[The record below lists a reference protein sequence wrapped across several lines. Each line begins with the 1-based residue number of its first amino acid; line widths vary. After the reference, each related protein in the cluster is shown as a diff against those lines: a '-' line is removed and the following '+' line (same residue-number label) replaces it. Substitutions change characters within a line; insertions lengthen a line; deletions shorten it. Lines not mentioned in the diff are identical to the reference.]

1 MTKPLND
8 RIAEF
13 YDSSTDLWL
22 HNWGDHMHHGYYGP
36 KGESKKA
43 NTVAQVDMIEALI
56 AKGEISSARRI
67 LDLGCGVGG
76 SARYLAR
83 KFSAT
88 AIGCTLSDHQLTRG
102 NEFNRKSSL
111 EAQVTLLRQDMMT
124 VELTDFDL
132 VWSLESAEHIADKA
146 QLFTNIHRHLVPGG
160 KVVMATWC
168 ISKSYQE
175 MTAKEKK
182 LLSRIQ
188 RWYHLPNLST
198 IADLENYA
206 KATGFSSIA
215 TADWSAAVA
224 PFWKA
229 VLRSAF
235 TWRGMGGLLK
245 SNRGTLLGAWA
256 IQFMQRGF
264 DWGIIKYGVLTA
276 VK

>member
-36 KGESKKA
+36 AGDLKKA
-43 NTVAQVDMIEALI
+43 NVAAQIDMIEALLEQGGVHS
-56 AKGEISSARRI
+56 AKRI

-76 SARYLAR
+76 SSRYLAR
-83 KFSAT
+83 KFVSA
-88 AIGCTLSDHQLTRG
+88 AVGCTLSDLQLKRG
-102 NEFNRKSSL
+102 QELNRKAGL
-111 EAQVTLLRQDMMT
+111 EAQVTLLQQDMMT
-124 VELTDFDL
+124 VKLTDFDL

-146 QLFTNIHRHLVPGG
+146 QLFTNIQRSLVPGG

-188 RWYHLPNLST
+188 RWYHLPNLTT
-198 IADLENYA
+198 IAHLEDHA
-206 KATGFSSIA
+206 KAAGFTSIA

-264 DWGIIKYGVLTA
+264 DRGIIKYGVLTA